1 MRAGFFACRSH
12 LFSGLVTSPEDVVTL
27 RFHYTPDTSE
37 KHICANYVFEVT
49 SLGLLPAFVERAHRG
64 TQYIKILEA
73 ASSPREACV
82 LCYTNFTVT
91 GLGASLF
98 EAVTHLS
105 FQTPAIGWRNHEVK
119 MESKLYV
126 GNLSY
131 STTEDDLRT
140 LFFQAGTVASVAL
153 IKDRD
158 SGQSKGFA
166 FVEMS
171 NQSEAQKAISMFNGF
186 NIGDR
191 EMRVSLARPREERG
205 GFMDRGSGHP
215 RRSPQRGGNKRY

>member
-1 MRAGFFACRSH
+1 
-12 LFSGLVTSPEDVVTL
+12 
-27 RFHYTPDTSE
+27 
-37 KHICANYVFEVT
+37 
-49 SLGLLPAFVERAHRG
+49 
-64 TQYIKILEA
+64 
-73 ASSPREACV
+73 
-82 LCYTNFTVT
+82 
-91 GLGASLF
+91 
-98 EAVTHLS
+98 
-105 FQTPAIGWRNHEVK
+105 

-171 NQSEAQKAISMFNGF
+171 TQAEAQKAITMFNGH
-186 NIGDR
+186 NMGDR
-191 EMRVSLARPREERG
+191 DLRVSIARPREERG
-205 GFMDRGSGHP
+205 RGGFDSRGSGHT
-215 RRSPQRGGNKRY
+215 RRPPQRGGNKRY

>member
-1 MRAGFFACRSH
+1 
-12 LFSGLVTSPEDVVTL
+12 
-27 RFHYTPDTSE
+27 
-37 KHICANYVFEVT
+37 
-49 SLGLLPAFVERAHRG
+49 
-64 TQYIKILEA
+64 
-73 ASSPREACV
+73 
-82 LCYTNFTVT
+82 
-91 GLGASLF
+91 
-98 EAVTHLS
+98 
-105 FQTPAIGWRNHEVK
+105 

-166 FVEMS
+166 FVEMG

-186 NIGDR
+186 SMNDR
-191 EMRVSLARPREERG
+191 QLMVNMARPREERG
-205 GFMDRGSGHP
+205 GGGFGGNRGGGGGYGGN
-215 RRSPQRGGNKRY
+215 RGGNNNSRGGNRNNNQRGTNKRY